1 MIAPIIRVHGI
12 DFERNKFTARLASG
26 SITLEKADKLITDAV
41 RAEATAR
48 SALFNSLVEGSASAY
63 RSLYMS
69 VVMSLVATAVPVE
82 QIPETL
88 LLDRHRIT
96 AAQIEFNRI
105 ADRAAVL
112 TLAGHTIVGNE
123 ASPSQQKRSA
133 LTKLAEFLV
142 ADMAVKLDGAVMMTA
157 FGEILDSEGGL
168 FANADERAM
177 LFKAMGKGVEA
188 ENPVRK
194 LM

>member
-1 MIAPIIRVHGI
+1 MVAPIIRVHGI
-12 DFERNKFTARLASG
+12 DFERNKFAAKLASG

-123 ASPSQQKRSA
+123 SNPSQQKRSA

-142 ADMAVKLDGAVMMTA
+142 ADMAVKLDGAVA

-168 FANADERAM
+168 FTNADERATI
-177 LFKAMGKGVEA
+177 FKAMGKGVEA